1 MAPRVITVTHYFALV
16 FSSLFSLFA
25 GGAVVHALLAPDL
38 VRARA
43 RVLLLQRVPCT
54 RCPLSPPS
62 LSLSSPPHSKCSR
75 PQMSTMISQSISCKL
90 A

>member
-62 LSLSSPPHSKCSR
+62 LSLSSPSVQ
-75 PQMSTMISQSISCKL
+75 QMLPAADEYDDKPEHKL
-90 A
+90 